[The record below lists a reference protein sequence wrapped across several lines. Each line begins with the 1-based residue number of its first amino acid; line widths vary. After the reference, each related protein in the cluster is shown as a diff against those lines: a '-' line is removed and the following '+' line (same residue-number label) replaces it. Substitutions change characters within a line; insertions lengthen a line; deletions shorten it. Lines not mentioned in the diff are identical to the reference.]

1 MTLQNAISVTELNN
15 RIKELIDG
23 ELSLK
28 AVYVRGEI
36 SNYRPNTS
44 GHMYF
49 SLKDEGGVIRS
60 VMFKGYASKLRFSA
74 ENGMKVI
81 AGGYVSVFPRDGQ
94 YQLYVAEL
102 LPDGVGEL
110 YLAFEQLKNRLEAE
124 GLFDPSHKKPL
135 PAVPSK
141 IALVTSPTGAAIR
154 DMLRILKKRWPL
166 AKILVVP
173 VKVQGEGAAAEIA
186 AGIRVVNRKRAADLI
201 ITGRGGGSIEDLWCF
216 NEETVARAIYESEI
230 PVISAVGHEP
240 DFTIA
245 DFVADLRA
253 ATPSN
258 GAELAVPDIDSVCV
272 RLDELTRAQ
281 RTALNA
287 KLAFGNQRLK
297 AQTDKK
303 VMASPM
309 SYIDER
315 GLYLDY
321 ISRRLSATSERIT
334 AKNERRFAD
343 LAAKLDALSP
353 LKVLSRGYM
362 IGMDKNGNAVRKTED
377 VLPGDRLSLRLSD
390 GTADCLI
397 TSVETF
403 PEGNQ

>member
-1 MTLQNAISVTELNN
+1 MPLQNAISVTELNN
-15 RIKELIDG
+15 RIKDLIDG
-23 ELSLK
+23 DFTLK
-28 AVYVRGEI
+28 NVYVRGEI

-49 SLKDEGGVIRS
+49 SLKDEGGVIRA
-60 VMFKGYASKLRFSA
+60 VMFKGYASHLKFAA

-94 YQLYVAEL
+94 YQLYIAEL
-102 LPDGVGEL
+102 LPDGIGEL
-110 YLAFEQLKNRLEAE
+110 YLAFEQLKKRLEAE
-124 GLFDPSHKKPL
+124 GLFDPSHKKPI
-135 PAVPSK
+135 PQIPQK

-173 VKVQGEGAAAEIA
+173 VKVQGEGAGAEIA
-186 AGIRVVNRKRAADLI
+186 SGIRVVNRKHAADLI

-216 NEETVARAIYESEI
+216 NEEIVARAIYDSEI

-258 GAELAVPDIDSVCV
+258 GAELAVPDIASVHI
-272 RLDELTRAQ
+272 RLDEINRSQKSVLTGKINLYR
-281 RTALNA
+281 
-287 KLAFGNQRLK
+287 QRLES
-297 AQTDKK
+297 QTSKK
-303 VMASPM
+303 VMSSPI

-321 ISRRLSATSERIT
+321 VSRRLSNIGERIT
-334 AKNERRFAD
+334 AVSERRFSN

-353 LKVLSRGYM
+353 LKVLARGYM
-362 IGMDKNGNAVRKTED
+362 IGIDEKGSAVRKTED
-377 VLPGDRLSLRLSD
+377 ISRGDKITLRLSD
-390 GTADCLI
+390 GKAKCEI
-397 TSVETF
+397 TDVE
-403 PEGNQ
+403 PL

>member
-1 MTLQNAISVTELNN
+1 MSLQNAISVTELNN
-15 RIKELIDG
+15 RIKDLIDG
-23 ELSLK
+23 DLSLK
-28 AVYVRGEI
+28 TVFVRGEI

-49 SLKDEGGVIRS
+49 SLKDEGGVIRA
-60 VMFKGYASKLRFSA
+60 VMFKGYASHLKFAA

-94 YQLYVAEL
+94 YQLYVADL
-102 LPDGVGEL
+102 VPDGIGEL
-110 YLAFEQLKNRLEAE
+110 YLAFEQLKKRLEAE
-124 GLFDPSHKKPL
+124 GLFDPAHKKPI
-135 PAVPSK
+135 PPCPVK

-173 VKVQGEGAAAEIA
+173 VKVQGEGAGAEIA
-186 AGIRVVNRKRAADLI
+186 SGIRVVNRKHAADLI

-216 NEETVARAIYESEI
+216 NEEIVARAIYDSEI

-240 DFTIA
+240 DFTIS

-258 GAELAVPDIDSVCV
+258 GAELAVPDISSLYI
-272 RLDELTRAQ
+272 RLDEISRSQKASVTG
-281 RTALNA
+281 
-287 KLAFGNQRLK
+287 KLDLYRHRLD
-297 AQTDKK
+297 AASSKK
-303 VMASPM
+303 VLSSPM

-321 ISRRLSATSERIT
+321 VSRRLSNIGERMTGESER
-334 AKNERRFAD
+334 KFAN

-353 LKVLSRGYM
+353 LKVLARGYM
-362 IGMDKNGNAVRKTED
+362 IGMDKDGNAVRRSSD
-377 VLPGDRLSLRLSD
+377 ISVGDEITLRLSD
-390 GTADCLI
+390 GKAKCEIKDLE
-397 TSVETF
+397 SL
-403 PEGNQ
+403 